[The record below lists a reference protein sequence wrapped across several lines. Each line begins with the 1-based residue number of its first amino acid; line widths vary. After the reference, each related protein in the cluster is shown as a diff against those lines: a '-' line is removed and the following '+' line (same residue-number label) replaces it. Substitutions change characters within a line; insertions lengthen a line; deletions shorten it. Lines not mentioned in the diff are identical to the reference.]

1 MAVVSNPLGGLFKVP
16 DLGDTGFSEI
26 KTEGRFTP
34 GSSQEHRAQ
43 QPARP
48 GLWLRLSPRP
58 QGGGDRSA
66 RGQEAPAPTP
76 SSRSAPGAQRPPR
89 PSLPAQ
95 RHPSQITHGCC
106 QHTKEPMSHA
116 SAQGTVRG
124 KSDPSKS
131 EESGQTPSS
140 LKTPGPPV

>member
-34 GSSQEHRAQ
+34 SSSQDHRAQ

-58 QGGGDRSA
+58 QGRGTEVHAA
-66 RGQEAPAPTP
+66 RRPQPPPPPHG
-76 SSRSAPGAQRPPR
+76 QRPGLRNPHDPASPPSPASQLNAPLTDYTRLLSTHKRTHEPR
-89 PSLPAQ
+89 VSSGHSTGEVRPQ
-95 RHPSQITHGCC
+95 QI
-106 QHTKEPMSHA
+106 
-116 SAQGTVRG
+116 RG
-124 KSDPSKS
+124 KRADT
-131 EESGQTPSS
+131 QQH
-140 LKTPGPPV
+140 